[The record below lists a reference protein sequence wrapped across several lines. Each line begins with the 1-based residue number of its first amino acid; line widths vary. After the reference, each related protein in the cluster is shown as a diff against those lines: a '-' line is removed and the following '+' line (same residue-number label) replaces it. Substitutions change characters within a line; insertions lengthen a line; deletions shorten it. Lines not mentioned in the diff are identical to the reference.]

1 MGALKAGEVDGF
13 LRAPD
18 ARIRFLL
25 VYGPDGGLVA
35 ERAGVLAKAHLK
47 GSDDPLAVTRLE
59 GEGIASDPGQLL
71 EEIHAIGLFAAERV
85 VRLRD
90 PPRQLQATIEQALAG
105 PEPTATLIVEAGD
118 LKGGAPLRKAFES
131 AKSALAIPCYADE
144 ARDIDRLIGEEM
156 GAAGMTIAPDAK
168 RLLVELLG
176 GDRLATRQEL
186 KKIALYCHGAKS
198 VTAEDVAA
206 ISGDIATIGNDALVD
221 AMGQGDMAGVTVAFR
236 KLTGEGNRPDI
247 LAGAALRHV
256 GQLSMARAEIDR
268 GRTAADAVRG
278 LIPPVFYKRTGV
290 FERQLVLWTVEK
302 AERAARALQQAV
314 LDARRQSRIAD
325 TIVERALLSAASLAK
340 RRI

>member
-1 MGALKAGEVDGF
+1 MGALKAGDIDAF

-18 ARIRFLL
+18 IRVRFLL

-35 ERAGVLAKAHLK
+35 ERAGALAKAHLK
-47 GSDDPLAVTRLE
+47 GSADPLAVTRLE
-59 GEGIASDPGQLL
+59 GEAMAGDPGRLL
-71 EEIHAIGLFAAERV
+71 EEIHASALFTTDRV

-90 PPRQLQATIEQALAG
+90 PPRQLQQTIEQALGG

-118 LKGGAPLRKAFES
+118 LKGGAPLRKAFEG
-131 AKSALAIPCYADE
+131 ARSALAIPCYADE
-144 ARDIDRLIGEEM
+144 ARDLDRLVGEEM
-156 GAAGMTIAPDAK
+156 EAAGLKIAPDAK

-176 GDRLATRQEL
+176 GDRMASRQEL
-186 KKIALYCHGAKS
+186 RKIALYCHGATT

-221 AMGQGDMAGVTVAFR
+221 AMGQGDMAGVAAAFR

-256 GQLSMARAEIDR
+256 GQLSLARAEVDR

-290 FERQLVLWTVEK
+290 FERQLVLWTVDK

-314 LDARRQSRIAD
+314 LDARRQPRIAD

-340 RRI
+340 RRG